1 MKLGICIKGYWKD
14 TLFDVDLPRGAWT
27 HCSVEYVSGFT
38 EDYFDFDEDHIVDYL
53 LEHRYSWGIYLP
65 ESVCLKLKEKIDPS
79 DKWLN
84 DNLNWFMRYL
94 KYDKK

>member
-27 HCSVEYVSGFT
+27 HCSVQYVSGFT

-53 LEHRYSWGIYLP
+53 LEHRYSWGTDLP
-65 ESVCLKLKEKIDPS
+65 DNVMLKLKDKIDPS

-84 DNLNWFMRYL
+84 DQLDWHMRHLNY
-94 KYDKK
+94 